1 MIFEKPILKV
11 KSNIL
16 DFVGYTVFVFV
27 LSSYLTYGVLVIYGI
42 GGVLPSSKITVLDLF
57 NGLAQIATAL
67 AFILA
72 LIQYRKNIRQQR
84 QKIIADEAK
93 VLIDKMVSISGEIK
107 TGEDTCLDNLN
118 HALSSLSN
126 VGIGFKELFDSMDED
141 VQRAIVRMQWQDM
154 YYNYL
159 YRALSRLELE
169 PVLRKDEAIGDEEL
183 NSAKQHAIYMKEFQ
197 EPIAIFEKYF
207 VFSAILNSSKIVPA
221 KKLRSRL
228 DALDTFVSLY
238 LNKYNTNDLMYGLL
252 SRIDI
257 RAHAPLLA
265 VAEPAEWAFQDLR
278 KKKS

>member
-16 DFVGYTVFVFV
+16 DFVGYTAFVFV

-42 GGVLPSSKITVLDLF
+42 GGVSPSSKVTVIDLF
-57 NGLAQIATAL
+57 NGLAQIATAS

-72 LIQYRKNIRQQR
+72 LLQYRKNVRQQR

-93 VLIDKMVSISGEIK
+93 VLIDKMISTASEIK

-118 HALSSLSN
+118 YAISSLSN
-126 VGIGFKELFDSMDED
+126 VGIGFQELFDSMDED

-159 YRALSRLELE
+159 SRALSKLELE
-169 PVLRKDEAIGDEEL
+169 PILRKEEAVGEEEL
-183 NSAKQHAIYMKEFQ
+183 NSARLHAIYMKEVQ
-197 EPIAIFEKYF
+197 RPIAVFEKYF
-207 VFSAILNSSKIVPA
+207 FFSTILNNSKITAVY
-221 KKLRSRL
+221 KLGGRIDSL
-228 DALDTFVSLY
+228 DMFVSLY
-238 LNKYNTNDLMYGLL
+238 LNKYHTNDLMYGLL
-252 SRIDI
+252 SQIDI
-257 RAHAPLLA
+257 KAHAPLLA

-278 KKKS
+278 KKQS

>member
-1 MIFEKPILKV
+1 MIFEKPILKI

-16 DFVGYTVFVFV
+16 DLVGYTAFVFV

-42 GGVLPSSKITVLDLF
+42 GGIPPSGKVTVIDWF
-57 NGLAQIATAL
+57 NGLAQIATAS

-72 LIQYRKNIRQQR
+72 LLQYRKNVKQQR

-93 VLIDKMVSISGEIK
+93 VLIGKMVSIAGDIK

-118 HALSSLSN
+118 HAMSSLSN
-126 VGIGFKELFDSMDED
+126 VGVGFTELFNSMDED
-141 VQRAIVRMQWQDM
+141 VERAIVRMQWQDM

-159 YRALSRLELE
+159 SRALNKLELE
-169 PVLRKDEAIGDEEL
+169 PVLRKDDAVGEEEL
-183 NSAKQHAIYMKEFQ
+183 QAARIHAIYMNGIQ
-197 EPIAIFEKYF
+197 QPIAAFERF
-207 VFSAILNSSKIVPA
+207 CFFSTILKSSKIAAVY
-221 KKLRSRL
+221 KLRNKLESL
-228 DALDTFVSLY
+228 DGFVSLY
-238 LNKYNTNDLMYGLL
+238 LNTYHTNDLMYGLL

-278 KKKS
+278 NKKA